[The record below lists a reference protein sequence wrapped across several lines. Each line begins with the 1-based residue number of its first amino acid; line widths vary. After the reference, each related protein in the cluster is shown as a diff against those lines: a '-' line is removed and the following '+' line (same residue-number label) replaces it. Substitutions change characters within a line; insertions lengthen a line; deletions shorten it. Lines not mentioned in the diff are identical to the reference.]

1 MTEDNRFFDHEMT
14 LFPVKDQVRVLTS
27 LENFI
32 QILKAFVKTLSI
44 DREIFHED
52 FHDVLDQVRED
63 RHHTLL
69 KRSGCVVETKGHPPV
84 GERAV
89 RTGEG
94 SLILI
99 IRMDR
104 DLMITRIANEV
115 TEIRILGQPFKHFIN
130 EGQWEVIFLGDF
142 VKHPVVDTHSPTS
155 NGPMRYELI
164 SLVLDHFHASFLWD
178 YLNWAN

>member
-1 MTEDNRFFDHEMT
+1 MT
-14 LFPVKDQVRVLTS
+14 LFPIKDQVRVLTS

-44 DREIFHED
+44 DQEIIYED

-69 KRSGCVVETKGHPPV
+69 KRRGCVAEAKGHPPI

-89 RTGEG
+89 RAGEG
-94 SLILI
+94 SLILV

-104 DLMITRIANEV
+104 DLMITRIAIEV
-115 TEIRILGQPFKHFIN
+115 TEIGMLGQPFKHFIN
-130 EGQWEVIFLGDF
+130 EG
-142 VKHPVVDTHSPTS
+142 
-155 NGPMRYELI
+155 
-164 SLVLDHFHASFLWD
+164 
-178 YLNWAN
+178 